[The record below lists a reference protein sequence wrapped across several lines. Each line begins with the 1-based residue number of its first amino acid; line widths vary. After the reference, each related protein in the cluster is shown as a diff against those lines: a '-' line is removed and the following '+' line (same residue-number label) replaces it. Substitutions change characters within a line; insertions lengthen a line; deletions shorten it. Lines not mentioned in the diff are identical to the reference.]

1 MRYDSQQCAYL
12 LTERFFQEANYPN
25 SGLPAAVLS
34 PALPHLQPRQGK
46 PPHPSVF
53 FTFAFFDFFAFS
65 DFFFSPSAATWSEL
79 GP

>member
-1 MRYDSQQCAYL
+1 MS
-12 LTERFFQEANYPN
+12 TFQINPVLNVRGAEWQKWPN

-34 PALPHLQPRQGK
+34 LALPHLPPRQGK

-53 FTFAFFDFFAFS
+53 VTFAFVDFLAFS
-65 DFFFSPSAATWSEL
+65 DFFFKPSAATWSEL

>member
-1 MRYDSQQCAYL
+1 M
-12 LTERFFQEANYPN
+12 LTNDRNLHNTGPTFWLTPMT
-25 SGLPAAVLS
+25 GLAEQRPLGRCPLTCPAS
-34 PALPHLQPRQGK
+34 PPTKTGP
-46 PPHPSVF
+46 PPHSVF